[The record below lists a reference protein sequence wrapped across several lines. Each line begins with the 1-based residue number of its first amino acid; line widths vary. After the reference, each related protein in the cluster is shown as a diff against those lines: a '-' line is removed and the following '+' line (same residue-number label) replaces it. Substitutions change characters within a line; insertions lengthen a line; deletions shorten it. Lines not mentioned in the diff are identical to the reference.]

1 MCSPIYFSYF
11 PCTTLKIAKKC
22 NQKCESSLH
31 DLPQKKLE
39 SLVKLLFFIEIFP
52 QNQLIFLAFKKRST
66 ISYFALF
73 WYFYSTLFWYIL
85 PCAHL
90 GPVNEVRSQL
100 HTECVHFSMQT
111 PWLKQDS
118 SVQWCLV
125 LVLVFGLLDPNFGF
139 LDDFFGF
146 SSWIC
151 ANYEMDWWW
160 REREREKKVEGINK
174 FISAIFSRYM
184 SAQKAKYGAYFL
196 VLLNK
201 IISCTFFNIIVGIV
215 LMKTEQLYY
224 RNITKPVNLTS
235 ASFQHMFRWN
245 KSIFQ
250 GISSFSTNI
259 QICQTSLKFF

>member
-1 MCSPIYFSYF
+1 M
-11 PCTTLKIAKKC
+11 
-22 NQKCESSLH
+22 
-31 DLPQKKLE
+31 
-39 SLVKLLFFIEIFP
+39 
-52 QNQLIFLAFKKRST
+52 IFLVF
-66 ISYFALF
+66 L
-73 WYFYSTLFWYIL
+73 
-85 PCAHL
+85 L
-90 GPVNEVRSQL
+90 G
-100 HTECVHFSMQT
+100 F
-111 PWLKQDS
+111 
-118 SVQWCLV
+118 V
-125 LVLVFGLLDPNFGF
+125 LIMK
-139 LDDFFGF
+139 
-146 SSWIC
+146 WIGG
-151 ANYEMDWWW
+151 E
-160 REREREKKVEGINK
+160 EREREKKVEGINK

-259 QICQTSLKFF
+259 QICQTSLKFFYFFDHESRLVVS